1 MIPAFHDES
10 EVTALETK
18 YNVRIPEEFREY
30 LLRCCPDEEFDIDES
45 MTAWW
50 PVSRIRNIPDEY
62 DRKIDHPII
71 QAHADT
77 FLFFADFLIWA
88 PAWAIAC
95 GDGENRGRVVAIG
108 GGEDRF
114 VADSFGEFVERFIG
128 DILTLT

>member
-1 MIPAFHDES
+1 MPAIHDEG
-10 EVTALETK
+10 EVAALETK
-18 YNVRIPEEFREY
+18 YCVRIPEEFREY
-30 LLRCCPDEEFDIDES
+30 LLKCCPNQNFGLDDS

-50 PVSRIRNIPDEY
+50 SVGRIRNIPDEY
-62 DRKIDHPII
+62 NHAIAHPFI

-95 GDGENRGRVVAIG
+95 GDDENRGRVAAIG

-114 VADSFGEFVERFIG
+114 VADSFGEFVDRFIG
-128 DILTLT
+128 DVSTLI